1 MGASTVEEIKE
12 HAKKHKFN
20 CKFPPLFD
28 FIPMD
33 HVVIENLHL
42 FLRVSDVLIEL
53 LILELRTQDA
63 INKNQTFAN
72 GFAGDKFNHMAK
84 YETFRKSI
92 GIKFEWFVNKDTKKL
107 QYRDLTGPEKL
118 LLFQKIDISD
128 LLPQHEKSGQVQV
141 LWNDFINLIGDLKLS
156 YNSSDSISQFD
167 ARIKQWIKDFNRLSL
182 TSDVTPYMH
191 AFSQHIS
198 EFLEL
203 YQNVPYFNQQGL
215 EKFNDTSSKDYFR
228 STSYRNIEALRQMM
242 LKKQRVQLLE
252 AMGCQCIKRK
262 YKCRNCLNMGHSI
275 KKCTSKCNKL

>member
-1 MGASTVEEIKE
+1 MGARTVEEIKE

-33 HVVIENLHL
+33 HVVIDTLHF

-53 LILELRTQDA
+53 LIQELRRQDA

-72 GFAGDKFNHMAK
+72 GFARDKFNHIAK
-84 YETFRKSI
+84 YETFLKSI
-92 GIKFEWFVNKDTKKL
+92 GIKFEWFVKKDTKKL
-107 QYRDLTGPEKL
+107 QYKDLTGPEKL

-128 LLPQHEKSGQVQV
+128 LLPQYEKSGQVQV

-156 YNSSDSISQFD
+156 YDSISQFD
-167 ARIKQWIKDFNRLSL
+167 ARIKQWIKDFNRLYL

-203 YQNVPYFNQQGL
+203 YQNVSYFNQQGL
-215 EKFNDTSSKDYFR
+215 EKFNDTSSKDYFQ
-228 STSYRNIEALRQMM
+228 STSHRNIEAL
-242 LKKQRVQLLE
+242 
-252 AMGCQCIKRK
+252 
-262 YKCRNCLNMGHSI
+262 
-275 KKCTSKCNKL
+275 

>member
-1 MGASTVEEIKE
+1 MGTRTVEEIKE

-20 CKFPPLFD
+20 CKFPPLFH

-33 HVVIENLHL
+33 HVVIDTFHL

-72 GFAGDKFNHMAK
+72 GFARDKFNHMAK
-84 YETFRKSI
+84 YETFLNSI

-107 QYRDLTGPEKL
+107 QYRDLKGPEKV

-128 LLPQHEKSGQVQV
+128 LLPQYEKSGQVQV

-156 YNSSDSISQFD
+156 YDSSDSISQFD
-167 ARIKQWIKDFNRLSL
+167 ARIKQWITDFNRLYL

-203 YQNVPYFNQQGL
+203 YQNVSHFNQQGL
-215 EKFNDTSSKDYFR
+215 EKFNDTSSEDYF
-228 STSYRNIEALRQMM
+228 
-242 LKKQRVQLLE
+242 
-252 AMGCQCIKRK
+252 
-262 YKCRNCLNMGHSI
+262 
-275 KKCTSKCNKL
+275 